1 MSHTYIPTNWINKK
15 TQLNA
20 DNMNK
25 IEEELVRLARESGG
39 LTEVLEGP
47 GVSVTKKSDSS
58 VIVGLKN
65 GSSEDNLLV
74 LDKDNGLILTLSMG
88 YDPETRQLVLSSGS
102 GWRETVQFD
111 IDKSVVDG
119 NYDPETRNLIL
130 TLSDDSDIVIDMSKL
145 KINWEFIESDT
156 INIIE
161 GSTDHGI
168 QTFRIECKISDKER
182 NSITVVDDGLYSE
195 RLDWDG
201 IGVSDESDGTWEFE
215 GVLGFKNW
223 FFESSKTVSIDEYT
237 LEGKYGS
244 LDYYNF
250 GFIISPEEG
259 NRLELKDGKLYSSD
273 KLIEEV
279 MLKQELDRLNDEY
292 TALKNCK
299 FPSSNSINM
308 TKGEGSDGKL
318 YIKSDIKLSQY
329 LGNELYMTETG
340 IMMAPYTP
348 GPGKP
353 DLTPYVNRLEELER
367 EYPKKDIDLNYLKN
381 SINI

>member
-161 GSTDHGI
+161 GSTDQGI

>member
-161 GSTDHGI
+161 GSTDQGI

-201 IGVSDESDGTWEFE
+201 IGVSDESDGTWE
-215 GVLGFKNW
+215 FKNW

-353 DLTPYVNRLEELER
+353 DLTPYVNRLEELEK

>member
-1 MSHTYIPTNWINKK
+1 
-15 TQLNA
+15 
-20 DNMNK
+20 
-25 IEEELVRLARESGG
+25 
-39 LTEVLEGP
+39 
-47 GVSVTKKSDSS
+47 
-58 VIVGLKN
+58 
-65 GSSEDNLLV
+65 
-74 LDKDNGLILTLSMG
+74 
-88 YDPETRQLVLSSGS
+88 
-102 GWRETVQFD
+102 
-111 IDKSVVDG
+111 
-119 NYDPETRNLIL
+119 
-130 TLSDDSDIVIDMSKL
+130 MSKL

-161 GSTDHGI
+161 GSTDQGI

-348 GPGKP
+348 DPGKP

>member
-1 MSHTYIPTNWINKK
+1 MSAAIYAQRAMLDFVMIEKEYMPGGQVVQTYEVDNYPGIPKTNGMDLGLKFSEHAKELGAKSITAEVKEIY
-15 TQLNA
+15 A
-20 DNMNK
+20 D
-25 IEEELVRLARESGG
+25 EEIKE
-39 LTEVLEGP
+39 
-47 GVSVTKKSDSS
+47 
-58 VIVGLKN
+58 IMLKN
-65 GSSEDNLLV
+65 GD
-74 LDKDNGLILTLSMG
+74 ILKTRTIILATGAVHQTLG
-88 YDPETRQLVLSSGS
+88 
-102 GWRETVQFD
+102 
-111 IDKSVVDG
+111 
-119 NYDPETRNLIL
+119 
-130 TLSDDSDIVIDMSKL
+130 
-145 KINWEFIESDT
+145 
-156 INIIE
+156 IE
-161 GSTDHGI
+161 GSTDQGI